1 MSTVTNNKEQRKQR
15 IKLIVIIALFAGPVF
30 AAWLWHVN
38 SDQWRP
44 AATTNYGELITPA
57 RPLADFSM
65 PQLDGTLVNQ
75 DSLRGHWTLVYIGAA
90 DCDLSCQKN
99 LYNIR
104 QIRIALNEKI
114 DRLERLWIITDMQN
128 SEPLSALLSKHPG
141 LQVLQPAADQLPE
154 FLQQFQIESDAA
166 SASASVRGRV
176 YIIDPL
182 GNLMMRYPADA
193 DPKAILKDILRLLKT
208 SWIG

>member
-1 MSTVTNNKEQRKQR
+1 MSTVTNKKELRMQR
-15 IKLIVIIALFAGPVF
+15 IKLIAIIALFVGPVI
-30 AAWLWHVN
+30 AAALWHVK

-57 RPLADFSM
+57 RPLVNFSM
-65 PQLDGTLVNQ
+65 PQLNGTLVNQ
-75 DSLRGHWTLVYIGAA
+75 DLLRGHWTLVYIGAA
-90 DCDLSCQKN
+90 DCDPACQKN

-114 DRLERLWIITDMQN
+114 DRLERLWIITSMQN
-128 SEPLSALLSKHPG
+128 SEHLPALLSEHPG
-141 LQVLQPAADQLPE
+141 LQVLQPATDQLPE
-154 FLQQFQIESDAA
+154 FLQQFTIEADAA
-166 SASASVRGRV
+166 SASASVSGRV
-176 YIIDPL
+176 YLIDPL

-193 DPKAILKDILRLLKT
+193 EPKAILKDILRLLKT